1 MRDLRLMRGRQRG
14 LTFIGYLIIL
24 SIVGFFVLIALKLTP
39 VYLEYFR
46 VKRQVESLVDESGL
60 KDKAAVEV
68 RKLLDRRFGVD
79 DIENIP
85 PDQIKIDK
93 KEAEMK
99 IQITW
104 ARQVHMMG
112 NVDALVSF
120 DIKRDVRLQ

>member
-1 MRDLRLMRGRQRG
+1 MRDLRLMRGRQQG

-24 SIVGFFVLIALKLTP
+24 SIIGFFVLIALKLTP

-60 KDKAAVEV
+60 KEKAAVQV
-68 RKLLDRRFGVD
+68 RDLLNRRFGVD

-85 PDQIKIDK
+85 PDQIKIEKREGD
-93 KEAEMK
+93 MK

-120 DIKRDVRLQ
+120 DIKQDVRLQ

>member
-1 MRDLRLMRGRQRG
+1 MRDLRLMRGRQQG

-60 KDKAAVEV
+60 KEKAAVEV
-68 RKLLDRRFGVD
+68 RNLLKRRFGVD

>member
-1 MRDLRLMRGRQRG
+1 MRDLRLMRGRQQG

-24 SIVGFFVLIALKLTP
+24 SIIGFFVLIALKLTP

-60 KDKAAVEV
+60 KEKSGIEV
-68 RKLLDRRFGVD
+68 RKLLKRRFGVD

-85 PDQIKIDK
+85 EDQIKLEK
-93 KEAEMK
+93 KESEMK

-120 DIKRDVRLQ
+120 EIKRDVRLQ